1 MQPGVHFLDSVIER
15 SYTTAETAVPV
26 FVGYTEK
33 VPDADTDIKVYAIAS
48 LVQYEEKL
56 GGPAY
61 NRISIGLWIARCALY
76 EAVRHYFESGGGPC
90 FVASVGR
97 YTDLT
102 KATAGGIVSALGSD
116 ALFAAISCEPS
127 ISLLSIPDLALFAD
141 DQVTDL
147 QSVWQA
153 ALAACEC
160 YPRLFVL
167 LDPPSSFE
175 AAKNCLT
182 WLNQMNKTGFKGA
195 ARGAAYWPYLN
206 IRYDTSAGESGRTAE
221 SYARTAET
229 PFFSRCIPPS
239 AAVAALIQR
248 TDRERGIWKAPANES
263 LPHVIKPIASHQLGE
278 QLFNE
283 NGASINLIRSFPGR
297 GVRVWG
303 CRTLVSD
310 PASPWRYVQVRR
322 LLSYIES
329 NLAELGRFVVFEPN
343 NEITWLKL
351 KGLSRSWL
359 RKLWQKGG
367 LFGSQ
372 ENQAFRLL
380 LGLGESMTE
389 EDVRAGKLIMHI
401 FVAAQYPAEFIQ
413 LQVQLNTS
421 EANAPASSLTNRSTL
436 A

>member
-1 MQPGVHFLDSVIER
+1 MQPGVRFLDSVIER
-15 SYTTAETAVPV
+15 PSTTAETAIPV

-33 VPDADTDIKVYAIAS
+33 VPAADTDATPVYAIES
-48 LVQYEEKL
+48 LAQYEEKL
-56 GGPAY
+56 GVPPY
-61 NRISIGLWIARCALY
+61 HRISHGIWVARCALY

-90 FVASVGR
+90 FVVSVGL
-97 YTDLT
+97 YINLEN
-102 KATAGGIVSALGSD
+102 ATAGSIADDLGS
-116 ALFAAISCEPS
+116 ALFATIAREPS
-127 ISLLSIPDLALFAD
+127 ISLLSIPDLALFAE
-141 DQVTDL
+141 DQVTEL
-147 QSVWQA
+147 QRVWQA
-153 ALAACEC
+153 ALAACER
-160 YPRLFVL
+160 YPRVFAL
-167 LDPPSSFE
+167 LDPPSSFN
-175 AAKNCLT
+175 AAQTCLT
-182 WLNQMNKTGFKGA
+182 WLNKGGLVGA
-195 ARGAAYWPYLN
+195 TRGAAYWPYLL
-206 IRYDTSAGESGRTAE
+206 IRYDTSVGESARIVESYTRTAE
-221 SYARTAET
+221 A
-229 PFFSRCIPPS
+229 PFFSRRLPPS

-263 LPHVIKPIASHQLGE
+263 LPHVIKPLESHQLGE

-310 PASPWRYVQVRR
+310 SASPWRYVQVRR

-367 LFGSQ
+367 LFGS
-372 ENQAFRLL
+372 EEKEAFRLL

-401 FVAAQYPAEFIQ
+401 FVAAHYPAEFIQ

-421 EANAPASSLTNRSTL
+421 EANAPVSQLTNRSVL